1 MTMERKK
8 KSIWQ
13 ILLDVIELYI
23 PALMFLTLFS
33 SFIIGIFFRYIMKD
47 PQSWTYE
54 LGSITFLST
63 VLLAGCIA
71 DRNGEHVV
79 FDMIY
84 NAKSLKI
91 QCVMRIISNLMI
103 VVFLSIIFPASI
115 RYLVS
120 FKKVVT
126 PIMKI
131 PQYLVFISFP
141 ILFIDLI
148 IRAACRLYADIR
160 AFINKS
166 YIQYNK
172 EKEDV
177 VE

>member
-1 MTMERKK
+1 MERKK
-8 KSIWQ
+8 RSIWQ

-23 PALMFLTLFS
+23 PAVTFLTLFV
-33 SFIIGIFFRYIMKD
+33 SFIIGIFFRYVVKD

-54 LGSITFLST
+54 LGSIMFLTT

-84 NAKSLKI
+84 NAKSPKT
-91 QCVMRIISNLMI
+91 QCVMRILTNLMI
-103 VVFLSIIFPASI
+103 VVFLVIVFPASI
-115 RYLVS
+115 RYLIS

-131 PQYLVFISFP
+131 PQYLVFVSFP
-141 ILFIDLI
+141 ILFLDLI
-148 IRAACRLYADIR
+148 IRATCRLAADVR
-160 AFINKS
+160 AFINKT
-166 YIQYNK
+166 YIEAVQ

-177 VE
+177 AE